1 MKNLKCV
8 EKVSVKRLYTLI
20 PSVLPKI
27 NGMRIFQPK
36 EWEGKALGTVT
47 VSYNV

>member
-1 MKNLKCV
+1 MCRKGV
-8 EKVSVKRLYTLI
+8 GEKIIHFNSFSFAKD
-20 PSVLPKI
+20 K
-27 NGMRIFQPK
+27 GMRIFQPK